1 VSVRIF
7 RWKAIGPLL
16 LLLLVIGVLVVL
28 FAEPVARETT
38 EDASTDL
45 LGTQVDVRKLD
56 LRPREIGA
64 DLWRIEVAD
73 PFNVNR
79 NLVEAGSIHLTVDPE
94 ALAEKKLV
102 VRNLT
107 LRDLRF
113 DTRRDT
119 PARPASGDGFAPQL
133 VRAVRQWSRQF
144 DVPLLKL
151 TPFDTIRA
159 IALDP
164 GKLGTV
170 RAASALAARADS
182 TRQALE
188 RGLRA
193 VPVGATLDSAR
204 ALVARLD
211 TVNPRA
217 LGIQGTRD
225 AVAALQRNIRQVQET
240 KRQIETLA
248 GDAARGVSGL
258 ESGLTTVNEARQR
271 DYAFA
276 RSLLQLPSFAAPEIG
291 KAFFGHVS
299 IEHFQ
304 QAMYWVQLGRR
315 YMPPGLRPR
324 ETSGPPRLRMAG
336 STIRFPKEHHYP
348 AFLLEAGT
356 VDFSVAEGLLAG
368 AYAAT
373 VRGLTTAPA
382 LYGKPTVITARRR
395 AEGRALASL
404 DVAAVLDHLTART
417 RDSLSAVADGVG
429 LPAFALPGLPVRVD
443 PGTGRTALTFVLRG
457 EELRGRWSIA
467 SGNVRWSVDTASR
480 RLNEL
485 ERLVWRVLGGLNDL
499 RVTAELSGTVKAPR
513 LAVSSNL
520 DQAVSARLQA
530 VVGEEV
536 ARAEQRVRAEVDRLV
551 AAQVD
556 AARERVSTVE
566 TEGRERIESQG
577 KQLEAVEQQ
586 LRAQLKRLTSGVR
599 IPGIRLP

>member
-16 LLLLVIGVLVVL
+16 LLLVVTGVLVVL

-64 DLWRIEVAD
+64 VLWRIEVAD

-102 VRNLT
+102 VRNLA

-113 DTRRDT
+113 GTRRRT
-119 PARPASGDGFAPQL
+119 PARPAEGNGFAPQL
-133 VRAVRQWSRQF
+133 VRAVRQWSDQF

-164 GKLGTV
+164 RKLGTV
-170 RAASALAARADS
+170 QATTALSARADS

-188 RGLRA
+188 QGLRS
-193 VPVGATLDSAR
+193 VPVGVTLDSAK

-211 TVNPRA
+211 TVNPRT

-225 AVAALQRNIRQVQET
+225 AVAAVQRNIRQVQET
-240 KRQIETLA
+240 RRQIETLA
-248 GDAARGVSGL
+248 SDAARGVNGLASGL
-258 ESGLTTVNEARQR
+258 AAVNEARQR

-299 IEHFQ
+299 IERFQ

-324 ETSGPPRLRMAG
+324 ETSGPPRLRLAG
-336 STIRFPKEHHYP
+336 STVHFPKEHHYP

-356 VDFSVAEGLLAG
+356 VGFSVAEGLLAG

-382 LYGKPTVITARRR
+382 LHGKPTVITARRR
-395 AEGRALASL
+395 AEGRAVASL

-417 RDSLSAVADGVG
+417 RDSISAVADGIG
-429 LPAFALPGLPVRVD
+429 LPALSLPGLPVRLD
-443 PGTGRTALTFVLRG
+443 PGTGRTALMFVLRG
-457 EELRGRWSIA
+457 DDLHGRWSIA
-467 SGNVRWSVDTASR
+467 SGNVQWSVDTASR

-485 ERLVWRVLGGLNDL
+485 ERLVWRVIGGLREL
-499 RVTAELSGTVKAPR
+499 RVTAELSGTVRAPR

-530 VVGEEV
+530 VIGEEV
-536 ARAEQRVRAEVDRLV
+536 ARAEQRVRAEVDKLV
-551 AAQVD
+551 SAQVE
-556 AARERVSTVE
+556 AARQRVSVVE
-566 TEGRERIESQG
+566 TEGRQRIEAQR
-577 KQLEAVEQQ
+577 KQLDAVEQE
-586 LRAQLKRLTSGVR
+586 LRAQLKRLTTGIQ

>member
-1 VSVRIF
+1 MSVRLF

-16 LLLLVIGVLVVL
+16 LLLVVIGVLVVL
-28 FAEPVARETT
+28 FAEPVAREAT

-102 VRNLT
+102 VRHLT

-113 DTRRDT
+113 GTRRDT
-119 PARPASGDGFAPQL
+119 PARPASGNGFAPQL
-133 VRAVRQWSRQF
+133 VRAVRQWSQQF
-144 DVPLLKL
+144 AVPLLKL
-151 TPFDTIRA
+151 TPFDTVRA

-170 RAASALAARADS
+170 QAASALAARADS

-193 VPVGATLDSAR
+193 VAVGATIDSAK

-225 AVAALQRNIRQVQET
+225 AVAAVQRNLRQVQET
-240 KRQIETLA
+240 KRQVETLA
-248 GDAARGVSGL
+248 ADAARSVNGL
-258 ESGLTTVNEARQR
+258 ESGLGAVNEARRR

-291 KAFFGHVS
+291 KAFFGPVS

-348 AFLLEAGT
+348 AFLLEGGT
-356 VDFSVAEGLLAG
+356 VDFSVGGGLLAG

-373 VRGLTTAPA
+373 VHGLTTAPA
-382 LYGKPTVITARRR
+382 LYGRPTVITARRR

-417 RDSLSAVADGVG
+417 RDSISAVADGVG
-429 LPAFALPGLPVRVD
+429 LPAFSLPGLPVRLD
-443 PGTGRTALTFVLRG
+443 PGTGRTVLTFVLRG

-485 ERLVWRVLGGLNDL
+485 ERLVWRVMGGLNDL

-536 ARAEQRVRAEVDRLV
+536 ARAEQRLRAEVDKLV

-556 AARERVSTVE
+556 AARQRVSTVE
-566 TEGRERIESQG
+566 TEGRERIESQRR
-577 KQLEAVEQQ
+577 QLEAVEQE

>member
-1 VSVRIF
+1 MSVRIF

-119 PARPASGDGFAPQL
+119 PAHPASGDGFAPQL

-258 ESGLTTVNEARQR
+258 ESGLTAVNEARQR

-467 SGNVRWSVDTASR
+467 SGGVRWSVDTASR

-536 ARAEQRVRAEVDRLV
+536 ARAEQRVRAEVDKLV

>member
-16 LLLLVIGVLVVL
+16 LLLLLIGMLVVL
-28 FAEPVARETT
+28 FAEPVARGAT

-73 PFNVNR
+73 PFDVHR

-107 LRDLRF
+107 LGDLRF
-113 DTRRDT
+113 GTRRRT
-119 PARPASGDGFAPQL
+119 PARPAEGNGFAPQL
-133 VRAVRQWSRQF
+133 VRAVRQWSDQF

-164 GKLGTV
+164 RKLGTV
-170 RAASALAARADS
+170 QAASALSARADS

-188 RGLRA
+188 QGLRS
-193 VPVGATLDSAR
+193 VPVGVTLDSAK

-211 TVNPRA
+211 TVNPRT

-225 AVAALQRNIRQVQET
+225 AVAAVQRNIRQVQET

-248 GDAARGVSGL
+248 SDAARGVKGLASGL
-258 ESGLTTVNEARQR
+258 AAVNDARRR

-299 IEHFQ
+299 IERFQ

-324 ETSGPPRLRMAG
+324 ETTGPPRLRLAG

-395 AEGRALASL
+395 AEGRAVASL
-404 DVAAVLDHLTART
+404 DVAAVLDHLTERT
-417 RDSLSAVADGVG
+417 RDSISAVADGIG
-429 LPAFALPGLPVRVD
+429 LPALWLPGLPVRLD
-443 PGTGRTALTFVLRG
+443 PGTGRTALMFVLRG

-467 SGNVRWSVDTASR
+467 SGNVQWSVDTASR

-485 ERLVWRVLGGLNDL
+485 ERLVWRVIGGLREL
-499 RVTAELSGTVKAPR
+499 RVTAELSGTVRAPR

-520 DQAVSARLQA
+520 DQAVSDRLQA
-530 VVGEEV
+530 VIGEEV
-536 ARAEQRVRAEVDRLV
+536 ARAEQRVRAEVDKLV
-551 AAQVD
+551 SAQVE
-556 AARERVSTVE
+556 AAGQRVSVVE
-566 TEGRERIESQG
+566 TEGRQRIEAER
-577 KQLEAVEQQ
+577 KQLDAAEQE
-586 LRAQLKRLTSGVR
+586 LRAQLKRLTTGIQ

>member
-1 VSVRIF
+1 MSVRIF

-16 LLLLVIGVLVVL
+16 LLLLLTGILVVL
-28 FAEPVARETT
+28 VAEPVAREAT

-73 PFNVNR
+73 PFDVHR

-102 VRNLT
+102 MRNLT

-113 DTRRDT
+113 GTRRAT
-119 PARPASGDGFAPQL
+119 PARPAEGNGFAPQL
-133 VRAVRQWSRQF
+133 VRAVRQWSDQF

-151 TPFDTIRA
+151 MPFNTIRA

-164 GKLGTV
+164 RRLGTV
-170 RAASALAARADS
+170 QAASALSARADS

-188 RGLRA
+188 QGLRS
-193 VPVGATLDSAR
+193 VPVGVTLDSAR

-225 AVAALQRNIRQVQET
+225 AVAAVQRNIRQVQET

-248 GDAARGVSGL
+248 GDAARGVNELGRGL
-258 ESGLTTVNEARQR
+258 AAVNEARQR

-276 RSLLQLPSFAAPEIG
+276 RSLLQLPSFAPPEIG

-336 STIRFPKEHHYP
+336 STVHFPKEHHYP

-382 LYGKPTVITARRR
+382 LYGKPTVLTARRR
-395 AEGRALASL
+395 AEGGAVASL
-404 DVAAVLDHLTART
+404 DVAAVLDHLTERT
-417 RDSLSAVADGVG
+417 RDSISAVADGIG
-429 LPAFALPGLPVRVD
+429 LPALSLPGLPVRLD
-443 PGTGRTALTFVLRG
+443 PGTGRTALMFVLRG

-467 SGNVRWSVDTASR
+467 SGNVQWSVDTAGR

-485 ERLVWRVLGGLNDL
+485 ERLVWRVIGGLREL
-499 RVTAELSGTVKAPR
+499 RVTAELSGTIRAPR

-520 DQAVSARLQA
+520 DQAVSGRLQA
-530 VVGEEV
+530 VIGEEL
-536 ARAEQRVRAEVDRLV
+536 ARAEQRVRAEVDKLV
-551 AAQVD
+551 AAQVE
-556 AARERVSTVE
+556 AARQRVSVAD
-566 TEGRERIESQG
+566 TEGRQRIEAER
-577 KQLEAVEQQ
+577 KQLDAVEQE
-586 LRAQLKRLTSGVR
+586 LRAQLKRLTAGIQ

>member
-16 LLLLVIGVLVVL
+16 LLLVVTGVLVVL

-56 LRPREIGA
+56 LRPREIGV

-73 PFNVNR
+73 PFNLNR

-119 PARPASGDGFAPQL
+119 PARPARGNGFAPQL
-133 VRAVRQWSRQF
+133 VRAVRQWSQQF

-225 AVAALQRNIRQVQET
+225 AVAAVQRNIGQVQET

-248 GDAARGVSGL
+248 GDAARGVNELGSGL
-258 ESGLTTVNEARQR
+258 AAVNEARQQ

-324 ETSGPPRLRMAG
+324 ETTGPPRLRMAG
-336 STIRFPKEHHYP
+336 STVRFPKEHHYP

-417 RDSLSAVADGVG
+417 RDSIGAVADGVG
-429 LPAFALPGLPVRVD
+429 LPAFSLPGLPVRVD

-457 EELRGRWSIA
+457 EDLRGRWSIA

-480 RLNEL
+480 QLNEL
-485 ERLVWRVLGGLNDL
+485 ERLVWRVMGGLTDL

-520 DQAVSARLQA
+520 DQAVSSRLQA

-536 ARAEQRVRAEVDRLV
+536 ARAEQRVRAEVDKLV
-551 AAQVD
+551 TAQVD
-556 AARERVSTVE
+556 AARERVSTVA
-566 TEGRERIESQG
+566 TEGRERIESQR
-577 KQLEAVEQQ
+577 KQLEAVEQE
-586 LRAQLKRLTSGVR
+586 LRAQLKRLTGGVQ

>member
-1 VSVRIF
+1 MRVRLF

-16 LLLLVIGVLVVL
+16 LLLLLIGILVVL
-28 FAEPVARETT
+28 FAEPVAREAT

-73 PFNVNR
+73 PFDVHR

-113 DTRRDT
+113 ATRRAT
-119 PARPASGDGFAPQL
+119 PARPAEGNGFAPKL
-133 VRAVRQWSRQF
+133 VRAVRQWSDQL

-164 GKLGTV
+164 LKLGTV
-170 RAASALAARADS
+170 QAASALSARADS

-188 RGLRA
+188 QGLRS
-193 VPVGATLDSAR
+193 VPVGVTLDSAR

-211 TVNPRA
+211 TVNPRT

-225 AVAALQRNIRQVQET
+225 AAAAVQRNIRQVQET
-240 KRQIETLA
+240 KRQIEALA
-248 GDAARGVSGL
+248 SDAARGVNGLASGL
-258 ESGLTTVNEARQR
+258 AAVNEARQR

-291 KAFFGHVS
+291 IAFFGHVS
-299 IEHFQ
+299 IERFR

-324 ETSGPPRLRMAG
+324 ETSGPPRLRLAG

-348 AFLLEAGT
+348 AFLLQAGT
-356 VDFSVAEGLLAG
+356 VDFSIAEGLLAG
-368 AYAAT
+368 AYGAT

-395 AEGRALASL
+395 AERRAVASL
-404 DVAAVLDHLTART
+404 DVAAVLDHLSERS
-417 RDSLSAVADGVG
+417 RDSISAVADGIG
-429 LPAFALPGLPVRVD
+429 LPALSLPGLPVRLD
-443 PGTGRTALTFVLRG
+443 PGTGRTALMFVLRG

-467 SGNVRWSVDTASR
+467 SGNVQWSVDTASR

-485 ERLVWRVLGGLNDL
+485 ERLVWRVIGGLREL
-499 RVTAELSGTVKAPR
+499 RVTAELSGTIRRPR

-530 VVGEEV
+530 VIGEEV
-536 ARAEQRVRAEVDRLV
+536 ARAEQRVRAEVDKLV
-551 AAQVD
+551 AVQVE
-556 AARERVSTVE
+556 AASQRVSVVE
-566 TEGRERIESQG
+566 TEGRQRIEAER
-577 KQLEAVEQQ
+577 KQLDVVEQE
-586 LRAQLKRLTSGVR
+586 LRAQLKRLTAGIQ